1 MRNILLVVK
10 HEIMTTLGKSS
21 FWVMTLIFPALIILL
36 NLGSQVL
43 TRSAVEES
51 EAILPGE
58 EMEQLADSIGL
69 VDPARL
75 VEKVPPG
82 FPASMLV
89 AFPDEATAQEALQ
102 SGRVGSYY
110 LIPTDYLHSGKVV
123 GVGASFRPF
132 GMQTDRLLEYLISYN
147 LLDDP
152 DLALAAISPLASLSQ
167 TNLAPTTTQDV
178 TNPLTFFVPFAT
190 MIIFFFLITM
200 SSGFM
205 LQSVSKEKENRTV
218 EVLLLSLRPRDLML
232 GKILGLSV
240 VALIQMGIW
249 LGGALLFL
257 EQGQQ
262 FLEGMAA
269 FTLPPGF
276 VAWSLLYFFF
286 GYLMYASFMGAIGA
300 MAPSAREAGSLTFMV
315 LLPLMIPLWMINSF
329 IEAPNSI
336 LLTFLSLFPLTSP
349 VTMVTRLSTGTV
361 ATWQPLLGLVL
372 LAISTYLVI
381 VLAARFFRADNL
393 LSGTALNLKR
403 MVAGFRQ

>member
-10 HEIMTTLGKSS
+10 HEIVTTLGKSS

-51 EAILPGE
+51 EVILPGDG
-58 EMEQLADSIGL
+58 MEQLVDAIGL
-69 VDPARL
+69 VDPAGL
-75 VEKVPPG
+75 VENLPPA
-82 FPASMLV
+82 FPAEMLV

-102 SGRVGSYY
+102 SGSVGSYY
-110 LIPTDYLHSGKVV
+110 LIPGDYLQHGKLI
-123 GVGASFRPF
+123 GVAANFRPF
-132 GMQTDRLLEYLISYN
+132 GMGTERLLEYLISYN

-152 DLALAAISPLASLSQ
+152 DLALAAVSPLASLTQ
-167 TNLAPTTTQDV
+167 TNLAPITTQDM
-178 TNPLTFFVPFAT
+178 TNPLTFYVPFVT

-240 VALIQMGIW
+240 VALLQMGIW
-249 LGGALLFL
+249 LGGALFVL

-262 FLEGMAA
+262 ILEGMAA
-269 FTLPPGF
+269 FSLPPGF

-286 GYLMYASFMGAIGA
+286 GYLMYASLMGAIGA
-300 MAPSAREAGSLTFMV
+300 MAPSAREAGSITFMV

-329 IEAPNSI
+329 IEAPNS
-336 LLTFLSLFPLTSP
+336 LLLIVLSLFPLTSP

-361 ATWQPLLGLVL
+361 VAWQPLAGLVL
-372 LAISTYLVI
+372 LAITTYLVI
-381 VLAARFFRADNL
+381 LLAARFFRADNL
-393 LSGTALNLKR
+393 LSGTALNFKR
-403 MVAGFRQ
+403 LVAGFRQ